1 MTDLSQFLSR
11 FALGQNRWTDK
22 LDPLYNKCIPVEK
35 DGKTY
40 KKIAV
45 DHNNERSLVDG
56 IQLSRV
62 RRAGVTGESPRAND
76 GRVLHEDG
84 CEIHIVL
91 QMARVRRYGTLG
103 EMFNQTQ
110 TIVLP

>member
-1 MTDLSQFLSR
+1 
-11 FALGQNRWTDK
+11 
-22 LDPLYNKCIPVEK
+22 
-35 DGKTY
+35 
-40 KKIAV
+40 
-45 DHNNERSLVDG
+45 
-56 IQLSRV
+56 
-62 RRAGVTGESPRAND
+62 VTGESPRAND